1 MIKIKSSPI
10 VSQPEV
16 AQIMPIRS
24 VFSSGPALVVAWEK
38 GGESAFPAIWL
49 RDNCR
54 CADCRH
60 PGNGQR
66 LYEITDIPAEI
77 AIAEAGL
84 AGDQQVKVTWAPGGH
99 VSHFPAAW
107 LVDHDL
113 APEARRARKRPVKLW
128 DKSLGTDMPVGDWRR
143 MLADP
148 AAELA
153 FLDAYHAHGFG
164 LIRHSPTVEGTVLAI
179 GNHLGFVR
187 VTNYGAL
194 FDVKSVANPTN
205 LAYTPIGL
213 GVHSDNPYRDP
224 TPGVQL
230 LHCLESN
237 APGGD
242 TLLVDGFNAAETLRR
257 EDPEAFEILTRIPV
271 NFRFQ
276 SADADLMAR
285 QTLISVDEGGD
296 ITGVHFNNRSLDW
309 LDAPAASVAPWF
321 AAYRKYA
328 EVLHRPEG
336 ELIFRLSPGD
346 CVVMQNDRALHGRTA
361 FDPSKGSRHL
371 QGAYVDKDGL
381 ESRAR
386 VLRRQVKE
394 EQGVAA

>member
-1 MIKIKSSPI
+1 MIRHIDATP
-10 VSQPEV
+10 
-16 AQIMPIRS
+16 S
-24 VFSSGPALVVAWEK
+24 VLTVTWEK
-38 GGESAFPAIWL
+38 GDQSVYPAIWL

-54 CADCRH
+54 CAECRH

-66 LYEITDIPAEI
+66 LYEITDLPENL
-77 AIAEAGL
+77 AIDTASL
-84 AGDQQVKVTWAPGGH
+84 GDDKAVRITWRPGGH
-99 VSHFPAAW
+99 VSAFGSDWLAA
-107 LVDHDL
+107 HDL
-113 APEARRARKRPVKLW
+113 SPEARRARMRPVKLW
-128 DKSLGTDMPVGDWRR
+128 SKGIGDAMPVSDWRH
-143 MLADP
+143 MQSDP

-164 LIRHSPTVEGTVLAI
+164 LIRHSPTKPGTVLDI
-179 GNHLGFVR
+179 GNRLGFVR

-230 LHCLESN
+230 LHCLESS

-242 TLLVDGFNAAETLRR
+242 TLLVDGFNAAEILRR
-257 EDPEAFEILTRIPV
+257 EAPDAFDLLTRVPV
-271 NFRFQ
+271 NFRFRSQ
-276 SADADLMAR
+276 DADLVAR
-285 QTLISVDEGGD
+285 QTLISVDEGGNVV
-296 ITGVHFNNRSLDW
+296 GVHFNNRSLDW
-309 LDAPAASVAPWF
+309 LDAPAAVAAPWF
-321 AAYRKYA
+321 AAYRKFA

-336 ELIFRLSPGD
+336 ELVFRLEPGD

-361 FDPSKGSRHL
+361 FDPTMGSRHL

-386 VLRRQVKE
+386 VLRRRISEGK
-394 EQGVAA
+394 GVAA

>member
-1 MIKIKSSPI
+1 M
-10 VSQPEV
+10 
-16 AQIMPIRS
+16 IRS
-24 VFSSGPALVVAWEK
+24 LQATAPALIVTWEK
-38 GGESAFPAIWL
+38 GGQSTFPAIWL

-54 CADCRH
+54 CAECRH

-66 LYEITDIPAEI
+66 LYEITDLSPETALCDAALIE
-77 AIAEAGL
+77 G
-84 AGDQQVKVTWAPGGH
+84 GKVQITWTPDGH
-99 VSHFPAAW
+99 VSHFATDW

-113 APEARRARKRPVKLW
+113 ASASRAARKRRITLW
-128 DKSLGTDMPVGDWRR
+128 NRSIGNAMPVGDWRR
-143 MLADP
+143 MIVDP

-164 LIRHSPTVEGTVLAI
+164 LIKHSPTTPATVLSI

-187 VTNYGAL
+187 TTNYGAL

-230 LHCLESN
+230 LHCLESD

-242 TLLVDGFNAAETLRR
+242 TLLVDGFNAAEILRR
-257 EDPEAFEILTRIPV
+257 EDPAAFDILTRVPV

-276 SADADLMAR
+276 SSDADLEAR
-285 QTLISVDEGGD
+285 QTLISVDEDGAV
-296 ITGVHFNNRSLDW
+296 TGVHFNNRSLDW
-309 LDAPAASVAPWF
+309 LDAPAEDVAPWF
-321 AAYRKYA
+321 AAYRKLA
-328 EVLHRPEG
+328 DILHRSEG
-336 ELIFRLSPGD
+336 ELIFRLAPGD

-371 QGAYVDKDGL
+371 QGAYVDKDGM

-386 VLRRQVKE
+386 VLRRQINEGK
-394 EQGVAA
+394 VAAE

>member
-1 MIKIKSSPI
+1 M
-10 VSQPEV
+10 
-16 AQIMPIRS
+16 IRS
-24 VFSSGPALVVAWEK
+24 LNATAPALIVTWEK
-38 GGESAFPAIWL
+38 GGQSTFPAIWL

-66 LYEITDIPAEI
+66 LYEITDLSPETALRDAALIE
-77 AIAEAGL
+77 G
-84 AGDQQVKVTWAPGGH
+84 GKVKITWAPDGH
-99 VSHFPAAW
+99 VSHFAIDW

-113 APEARRARKRPVKLW
+113 AGASRAARKRRVTLW
-128 DKSLGTDMPVGDWRR
+128 DKSIGKAMPVGDWRR
-143 MLADP
+143 MTVDP

-164 LIRHSPTVEGTVLAI
+164 LIKHSPATSATVLDI

-194 FDVKSVANPTN
+194 FDVKSVANPIN
-205 LAYTPIGL
+205 LAYTPVGL

-230 LHCLESN
+230 LHCLESD

-242 TLLVDGFNAAETLRR
+242 TLLVDGFNAAEILRR
-257 EDPEAFEILTRIPV
+257 EDPAAFDILTRVPA

-276 SADADLMAR
+276 SKDADLEAR
-285 QTLISVDEGGD
+285 QTLISVDEDGAVM
-296 ITGVHFNNRSLDW
+296 GVHFNNRSLDW
-309 LDAPAASVAPWF
+309 LDAPAEDVAPWF
-321 AAYRKYA
+321 AAYRKLA
-328 EVLHRPEG
+328 EIMRRSEG
-336 ELIFRLSPGD
+336 ELIFHLQPGD

-371 QGAYVDKDGL
+371 QGAYVDKDGM

-386 VLRRQVKE
+386 VLRRQIAEGK
-394 EQGVAA
+394 VAAE

>member
-1 MIKIKSSPI
+1 M
-10 VSQPEV
+10 
-16 AQIMPIRS
+16 IRS
-24 VFSSGPALVVAWEK
+24 IDVAGSNLTIAWEK
-38 GGESAFPAIWL
+38 SAPENGGSAVFPAIWL

-54 CADCRH
+54 CPECRH
-60 PGNGQR
+60 AGNGQR
-66 LYEITDIPAEI
+66 LYEITDLPEDL
-77 AIAEAGL
+77 AIGAAVL
-84 AGDQQVKVTWAPGGH
+84 SDDKAVRITWQPGGH
-99 VSHFPAAW
+99 VSTFTPAW
-107 LVDHDL
+107 LADHDL
-113 APEARRARKRPVKLW
+113 SAEARRGRKRPVKLW
-128 DKSLGTDMPVGDWRR
+128 SKAIGTEMPIGDWRQ
-143 MLADP
+143 MVSDP

-153 FLDAYHAHGFG
+153 FLDTFHAHGFG
-164 LIRHSPTVEGTVLAI
+164 LIRNSPTVPGTVLQI

-205 LAYTPIGL
+205 LAYTPVGL

-230 LHCLESN
+230 LHCLEST

-242 TLLVDGFNAAETLRR
+242 TLLVDGFNAAEILRR
-257 EDPEAFEILTRIPV
+257 EAPDAFDLLTRVPV
-271 NFRFQ
+271 NFRFR
-276 SADADLMAR
+276 SNDADLMAR
-285 QTLISVDEGGD
+285 QTLISVDEGGNVV
-296 ITGVHFNNRSLDW
+296 GVHFNNRSLDW
-309 LDAPAASVAPWF
+309 LDAPAAMVVPWF
-321 AAYRKYA
+321 AAYRKFA

-336 ELIFRLSPGD
+336 ELIFRLEPGD

-386 VLRRQVKE
+386 VLRRQIAEDK
-394 EQGVAA
+394 GVAA

>member
-1 MIKIKSSPI
+1 MISSL
-10 VSQPEV
+10 
-16 AQIMPIRS
+16 
-24 VFSSGPALVVAWEK
+24 SSTGTILAVTWEK

-54 CADCRH
+54 CAECRH

-66 LYEITDIPAEI
+66 LYEITDLPVEI
-77 AIAEAGL
+77 AIADAHL
-84 AGDQQVKVTWAPGGH
+84 QDDKSVHITWMPGGH
-99 VSHFPAAW
+99 VSIFASHW
-107 LVDHDL
+107 LADHDL
-113 APEARRARKRPVKLW
+113 SPEARRARKRPVRLW
-128 DKSLGTDMPVGDWRR
+128 NKSLGNAMPVGDWRR
-143 MLADP
+143 MLDDP
-148 AAELA
+148 LAELA

-164 LIRHSPTVEGTVLAI
+164 LIRNSPRTPGTVLEI

-230 LHCLESN
+230 LHCLESD

-242 TLLVDGFNAAETLRR
+242 TLLVDGFNAAEILRR
-257 EDPEAFEILTRIPV
+257 EDPAAFDLLARMPV

-276 SADADLMAR
+276 SVDADLEAR
-285 QTLISVDEGGD
+285 QTLISVDASGD
-296 ITGVHFNNRSLDW
+296 VTGVHFNNRSLDW
-309 LDAPAASVAPWF
+309 LDAPAGSVAAWF
-321 AAYRKYA
+321 ASYRKLA
-328 EVLHRPEG
+328 EILHRPDG
-336 ELIFRLSPGD
+336 ELIFRLEPGD

-361 FDPSKGSRHL
+361 FDPSQGSRHL

-386 VLRRQVKE
+386 VLRRHLKE
-394 EQGVAA
+394 GRGVAA